1 MAAARRAR
9 STPTAPGLPAHLLP
23 AKSTASNEKGNGMK
37 DKLPAVLWYAS
48 DWLGS
53 NTRARM
59 THQQRDVYLT
69 LLFRSW
75 YELPAGTLPNND
87 KELAMMGGVDIETW
101 ERIKAPIVAKFESNG
116 NGRVFNPRM
125 AAEARK
131 MRGRT
136 ASGASGW
143 SKERRAKQS
152 KAMKRMSSKPNSKS

>member
-1 MAAARRAR
+1 
-9 STPTAPGLPAHLLP
+9 
-23 AKSTASNEKGNGMK
+23 MK

-75 YELPAGTLPNND
+75 YELPSGTLPNNEE
-87 KELAMMGGVDIETW
+87 ELAMMGDVDFETW
-101 ERIKAPIVAKFESNG
+101 NRIKTPILAKFESDG

-125 AAEARK
+125 LKEARK
-131 MRGRT
+131 MRGRQ
-136 ASGASGW
+136 AAGAIGGRQAQS
-143 SKERRAKQS
+143 RRQAKR
-152 KAMKRMSSKPNSKS
+152 KAK